1 MLCRGWELLEVA
13 SPGRFLQVFSSKALG
28 SSRQKVNVAAE
39 GGIRLPGFH
48 LPGAVSYRRRKGG
61 QREGKGR
68 HTKYLS
74 QRAEESLLVSNRWEN
89 KNNKKHCRK
98 SIKATPGGRHG

>member
-1 MLCRGWELLEVA
+1 MLQLREASGCQVSTCLELFVIE
-13 SPGRFLQVFSSKALG
+13 R
-28 SSRQKVNVAAE
+28 E
-39 GGIRLPGFH
+39 E
-48 LPGAVSYRRRKGG
+48 GG

-68 HTKYLS
+68 HKKCPS

-89 KNNKKHCRK
+89 KNNKKQCRK